1 MIPKIDLDTIRFG
14 APEYLWLLLAP
25 AALFVIWCWQ
35 LSRRRRDARRYRQHR
50 RLPVRERFPIV
61 GGLMFWLCAIGAT
74 ALTILALARPT
85 AAVSLIRSAGV
96 DLVILQDGS
105 ASMRTPDVPGDR
117 WQRSIRFLR
126 VLGESLAWKDDRI
139 AMALFAHIAAPE
151 VRLTKDP
158 NTYFFFLDHLDR
170 ESPFRLEDD
179 TTWDTNIELGIAW
192 GLRLIEKD
200 EEIYGKNPNAKA
212 FVLISDGQAW
222 SGEVARALSVAK
234 KRDVPVWV
242 VGVGTTV
249 GGLIP
254 EPPAKPTI
262 PGRGVTPAD
271 EKPASIRSS
280 LDRNS
285 LAMIA
290 TAGGGEYLELDR
302 EGDREI
308 ANRIIDAARKRAGSR
323 GLEVSGEELYWRCL
337 IAAAALMG
345 IGLLF
350 LQERVE
356 LWLQA
361 AGAAATL
368 ALIWTLT
375 R

>member
-1 MIPKIDLDTIRFG
+1 MFKIDLDSIRFG
-14 APEYLWLLLAP
+14 DPAYLWLLIVPVVL
-25 AALFVIWCWQ
+25 LFVWAWQ
-35 LSRRRRDARRYRQHR
+35 LGRRRRDARQFRQHR
-50 RLPVRERFPIV
+50 RLPVRERFPV
-61 GGLMFWLCAIGAT
+61 FGGLFFWLCAIGAL
-74 ALTILALARPT
+74 ALTIFALSRPT
-85 AAVSLIRSAGV
+85 AALALVRTAGV

-105 ASMRTPDVPGDR
+105 ASMRTPDVAGDR

-158 NTYFFFLDHLDR
+158 NTFFFFLDHLNR
-170 ESPFRLEDD
+170 EPPFRLEDD

-192 GLRLIEKD
+192 GLRLIERD
-200 EEIYGKNPNAKA
+200 TELYGANPNAKA
-212 FVLISDGQAW
+212 FVLITDGQAW
-222 SGEVARALSVAK
+222 SGEVARSLRLSREK
-234 KRDVPVWV
+234 QVPVYV
-242 VGVGTTV
+242 VGVGTTS
-249 GGLIP
+249 GGWIP
-254 EPPAKPTI
+254 EPPPPPTI
-262 PGRGVTPAD
+262 PGRPPAPP
-271 EKPASIRSS
+271 EQTQPKIRSS

-285 LAMIA
+285 LAQIA
-290 TAGGGEYLELDR
+290 SAGGGEYLELDR

-308 ANRIIDAARKRAGSR
+308 ATKIIDAARKRAGSR
-323 GLEVSGEELYWRCL
+323 GLEVAGEELYWRCL
-337 IAAAALMG
+337 LAAAALLC

-361 AGAAATL
+361 SSAAAAL
-368 ALIWTLT
+368 ALVWTLT

>member
-1 MIPKIDLDTIRFG
+1 LITGIDLNTVRF
-14 APEYLWLLLAP
+14 ADPIYLWLLIAP
-25 AALFVIWCWQ
+25 GVLLIVWVWQ
-35 LSRRRRDARRYRQHR
+35 VVRRRRDARRFRQHR
-50 RLPVRERFPIV
+50 RLPVRERFPV
-61 GGLMFWLCAIGAT
+61 FGGLMFWFCLIFAI

-85 AAVSLIRSAGV
+85 ADTSIMRTAGI

-105 ASMRTPDVPGDR
+105 ASMRTPDVSGDR

-126 VLGESLAWKDDRI
+126 TLGESLAWRDDRI
-139 AMALFAHIAAPE
+139 AMALFAHIAAPQ

-158 NTYFFFLDHLDR
+158 NTFFFFLDHLNT

-222 SGEVARALSVAK
+222 SGTVSRAVQLAK
-234 KRDVPVWV
+234 QRGLPVWV
-242 VGVGTTV
+242 IGVGTSA
-249 GGLIP
+249 GGFIP
-254 EPPAKPTI
+254 EPPPK
-262 PGRGVTPAD
+262 TPNTPP
-271 EKPASIRSS
+271 EPPLRSV
-280 LDRNS
+280 LDRAS
-285 LAMIA
+285 LALIA
-290 TAGGGEYLELDR
+290 NAGGGEYLELDR
-302 EGDREI
+302 DGDREI

-323 GLEVSGEELYWRCL
+323 GLQVGTEELYWRCL
-337 IAAAALMG
+337 AAAIVLIG

-350 LQERVE
+350 MQERIE
-356 LWLQA
+356 LVLQA
-361 AGAAATL
+361 AGAGVAL
-368 ALIWTLT
+368 ALVWTLT

>member
-1 MIPKIDLDTIRFG
+1 LPKIDLDTVRFADPG
-14 APEYLWLLLAP
+14 YLWLLIVP
-25 AALFVIWCWQ
+25 AVLLLVWAWQ
-35 LSRRRRDARRYRQHR
+35 LARRRRDARRFRQHR
-50 RLPVRERFPIV
+50 RLPVRERFPIF
-61 GGLMFWLCAIGAT
+61 GGLVFWLCALLAT

-85 AAVSLIRSAGV
+85 AAVSLVRTAGV
-96 DLVILQDGS
+96 DLVVLQDGS
-105 ASMRTPDVPGDR
+105 ASMRTPDVASDR

-139 AMALFAHIAAPE
+139 AMALFAHIATPE

-158 NTYFFFLDHLDR
+158 NTFFFFLDHLNR

-192 GLRLIEKD
+192 GLRLIERD
-200 EEIYGKNPNAKA
+200 QELYGKSPNAKA
-212 FVLISDGQAW
+212 FVLVSDGQAW
-222 SGEVARALSVAK
+222 SGEVARSLRMA
-234 KRDVPVWV
+234 RERQVPVYV
-242 VGVGTTV
+242 VGVGTTN
-249 GGLIP
+249 GGWIP
-254 EPPAKPTI
+254 EAPQPQPIAGRPT
-262 PGRGVTPAD
+262 VTPQPPQP
-271 EKPASIRSS
+271 KIRSS

-308 ANRIIDAARKRAGSR
+308 ANRVIDAARKRAGSR
-323 GLEVSGEELYWRCL
+323 GLEVASEELYWRCL
-337 IAAAALMG
+337 AAAAILMCL
-345 IGLLF
+345 GLFF
-350 LQERVE
+350 LQERIE

-361 AGAAATL
+361 ASAGAAL
-368 ALIWTLT
+368 FFVWTLT